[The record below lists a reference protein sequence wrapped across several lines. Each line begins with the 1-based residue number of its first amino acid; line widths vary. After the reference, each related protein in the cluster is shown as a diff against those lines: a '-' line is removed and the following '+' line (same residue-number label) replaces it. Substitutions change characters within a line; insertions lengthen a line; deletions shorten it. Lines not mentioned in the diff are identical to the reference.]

1 MTNESWIPAPSKR
14 TPMATSENTNKI
26 VDCDHCDREH
36 WAPPPPPP
44 FYSSFAIPLMRN
56 QSYRRQ
62 LQQWI
67 RDNNQ
72 WRRITQLDVKNNGG
86 DPLLNIKEQK
96 PFFSV
101 IVKQINKT

>member
-1 MTNESWIPAPSKR
+1 MTNESWIPAPSRR
-14 TPMATSENTNKI
+14 TPMATSENLNKI

-44 FYSSFAIPLMRN
+44 FYSSFSIPLMRN

-72 WRRITQLDVKNNGG
+72 WRRITRC
-86 DPLLNIKEQK
+86 QK
-96 PFFSV
+96 QWWGPS
-101 IVKQINKT
+101 IEH

>member
-1 MTNESWIPAPSKR
+1 MD
-14 TPMATSENTNKI
+14 TSENLNKI

-36 WAPPPPPP
+36 LAPPPPPP

-56 QSYRRQ
+56 HRRS

-72 WRRITQLDVKNNGG
+72 WRRITRC
-86 DPLLNIKEQK
+86 QK
-96 PFFSV
+96 QWWGPS
-101 IVKQINKT
+101 IEH